1 MNNTKN
7 ILWFSR
13 HEMTSEQI
21 NDLHRIYGENI
32 IVNQINKTI
41 KSAYELA
48 DEIEAADVIAI
59 VAPINLQSQFLK
71 LANGKPVISARS
83 KRILLEDGEK
93 VEFQFDGWYQI
104 EKIEIVTKDL

>member
-13 HEMTSEQI
+13 HDMSKEQFK
-21 NDLHRIYGENI
+21 DLQRIYGQNI
-32 IVNQINKTI
+32 LINQINRTI

-48 DEIEAADVIAI
+48 DEIEAADIIAI
-59 VAPINLQSQFLK
+59 VAPINLQTQFLK

-93 VEFQFDGWYQI
+93 VEFRFDGWYQI